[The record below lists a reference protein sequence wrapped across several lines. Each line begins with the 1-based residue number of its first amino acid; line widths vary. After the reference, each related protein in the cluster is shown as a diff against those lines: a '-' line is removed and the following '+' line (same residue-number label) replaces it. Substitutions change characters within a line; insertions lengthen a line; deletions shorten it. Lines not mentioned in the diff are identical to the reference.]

1 MTQEPETPLRFSVW
15 RPARLDGTYLH
26 VTGEANGPIHSALLD
41 GSAVLEQIY
50 AWDPGPHDFA
60 SSSSSA
66 AVQRITERL
75 LRPFGEHRPPAER
88 QVGRF
93 LEAVNELLDES
104 EVQAGTHWSD
114 CEDTVTAGDTE
125 LNLRVNAA
133 VGVLTHFLW
142 IARVFADV
150 PAASVLIR

>member
-1 MTQEPETPLRFSVW
+1 MTNEPDARFHFSVW
-15 RPARLDGTYLH
+15 RPARIDRTYLH
-26 VTGEANGPIHSALLD
+26 VTGSGCGSERTTLLD
-41 GSAVLEQIY
+41 GSAVLEQLY